1 MIEIKLKQKGEKIQA
16 EMTDNVHTATVEIEF
31 EDCDS
36 ASKFFDDYT
45 TKLRETA

>member
-1 MIEIKLKQKGEKIQA
+1 MVKFNLEQKGEKVLA
-16 EMTDNVHTATVEIEF
+16 ELTDETNSATVEIEF
-31 EDCDS
+31 ENCDS

>member
-1 MIEIKLKQKGEKIQA
+1 MIEIKIKQKGEKIQA
-16 EMTDNVHTATVEIEF
+16 ELVDETNKATVEIEF
-31 EDCDS
+31 KDCDS